1 MTKEAK
7 TGRAGQISALKLD
20 SSEVGAQAVE
30 RTRPGDDPKE
40 LRRREERLWEK
51 PRPEDMMSDPRDDIV
66 HTVKSSNFVTLF
78 SKNIFFLQTFV
89 GFPFKVFRY

>member
-1 MTKEAK
+1 LEAYKLLVLNCKKGYLFTAYFLLSVTKEAK
-7 TGRAGQISALKLD
+7 TGRTGQISALKLQ
-20 SSEVGAQAVE
+20 SSEVGAQPTE

-66 HTVKSSNFVTLF
+66 HIILN
-78 SKNIFFLQTFV
+78 
-89 GFPFKVFRY
+89 P